1 MIETYLRR
9 TERSVILRENCGPD
23 EGGALSRT
31 RYRVICRKDGATMV
45 CAVPLTGRT
54 HQLRVHFAGLGCP
67 MEGDE
72 LYGRPSPHIG
82 RHALHSALLSFPLP
96 CTGERMTLRAP
107 LPDDLRQ
114 LAELRFGALWEQ
126 RLTEASERLFEE
138 LLRET
143 T

>member
-1 MIETYLRR
+1 
-9 TERSVILRENCGPD
+9 
-23 EGGALSRT
+23 
-31 RYRVICRKDGATMV
+31 
-45 CAVPLTGRT
+45 
-54 HQLRVHFAGLGCP
+54 
-67 MEGDE
+67 
-72 LYGRPSPHIG
+72 
-82 RHALHSALLSFPLP
+82 
-96 CTGERMTLRAP
+96 MTLRAP